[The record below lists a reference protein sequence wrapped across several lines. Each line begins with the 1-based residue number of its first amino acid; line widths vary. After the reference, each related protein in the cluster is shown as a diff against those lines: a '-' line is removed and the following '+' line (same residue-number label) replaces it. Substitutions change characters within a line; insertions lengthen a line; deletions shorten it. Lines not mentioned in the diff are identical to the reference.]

1 MTGKFITLDGT
12 EGAGKTTQLRYIKHY
27 LHQKNKTVYLTRE
40 PGGTAVG
47 EKIRNIFLNPNLVPT
62 AETELLLIF
71 AARKQHLE
79 QEIWPRLQEG
89 EWVISDR
96 FNDATYAYQGY
107 GRGIDLTR
115 IRSLE
120 KWIQGDFQPHLS
132 LILTVSEQIAK
143 TRLNQREQEK
153 DRMENENQKFFQRV
167 ASGYYQ
173 RAENETHV
181 HLIEANK
188 EPQTVFQQIQSYLD
202 TLLDS

>member
-12 EGAGKTTQLRYIKHY
+12 EGAGKTTQLRYIERY

-47 EKIRNIFLNPNLVPT
+47 EQIRNIFLNPNLAPT

-143 TRLNQREQEK
+143 TRLNQRGQEK

-167 ASGYYQ
+167 VSGYYQ

-181 HLIEANK
+181 HLIEASK
-188 EPQTVFQQIQSYLD
+188 EPQTIFQQIQPYLD